1 MTLGRLKKHIHKTVM
16 KEEKF
21 KRGMEI
27 IKKKTLKIAM
37 PSYSL

>member
-27 IKKKTLKIAM
+27 IFKKNT
-37 PSYSL
+37 